1 MPQKNS
7 EAMLI
12 RILYIGVGGFLGS
25 ILRYL
30 VSKGINN
37 LFPFAFL
44 PYGTIA
50 VNIIGSFILTFLMT
64 ATYIRYQLPLEIVC
78 FFATG
83 FLGAFT
89 TFSTFS
95 YETLKLFS
103 ESHIR
108 ALIYF
113 GVMIFLGIFFAY
125 LGFLTARIKL

>member
-1 MPQKNS
+1 
-7 EAMLI
+7 MLV
-12 RILYIGVGGFLGS
+12 RILYIGFGGFLGS

-30 VSKGINN
+30 ISKGINN
-37 LFPFAFL
+37 FFPFAFL
-44 PYGTIA
+44 PYGTII
-50 VNIIGSFILTFLMT
+50 VNIAGAFLLTYLMT
-64 ATYIRYQLPLEIVC
+64 ATYVRYQLPLEVFC

-108 ALIYF
+108 AIIYF
-113 GVMIFLGIFFAY
+113 VIMLFLGIVSAY
-125 LGFLTARIKL
+125 LGFLAGRIKL

>member
-1 MPQKNS
+1 
-7 EAMLI
+7 MLI

-50 VNIIGSFILTFLMT
+50 INMIGSFILTFLMT
-64 ATYIRYQLPLEIVC
+64 ATYIRYQLSLEVFC

-113 GVMIFLGIFFAY
+113 GVMIFLGILSAY
-125 LGFLTARIKL
+125 LGFLAARIKL